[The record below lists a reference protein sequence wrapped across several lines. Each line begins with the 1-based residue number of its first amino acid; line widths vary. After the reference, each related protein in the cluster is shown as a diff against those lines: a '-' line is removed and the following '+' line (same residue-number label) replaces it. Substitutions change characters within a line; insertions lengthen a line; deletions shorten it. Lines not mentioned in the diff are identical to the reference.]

1 MNTTKIKRKKRDI
14 KTILFLICVFAW
26 PTFCFVWS
34 HIIVNINAFTLAF
47 ATYDDVTRT
56 FSYNAGFS
64 NFITF
69 FQKLKF
75 EQAFSDML
83 WRSLLN
89 TFINLAFVPVPIL
102 VSYMIYKKCPFSNF
116 FIVVLFLPSVISSI
130 IWVISYKYMLEYIF
144 PQVFKIKMVGSL
156 LTGDH
161 AFWYLQLY
169 MIIMN
174 FAGGLVLYTGA
185 MGRIPTELLEYG
197 KLEGMGVWNELRY
210 VIIPMIYPTLSVM
223 LLAMPAS
230 IFTGSPNTFAF
241 YGVGAPENT
250 WTLGYYFFSL
260 VVGTGGAKR
269 EGFGEASAAGLMMTL
284 IIAPLTFLWK
294 RFLDKRDPEA
304 EY

>member
-1 MNTTKIKRKKRDI
+1 MKTNHLKKKKRDI
-14 KTILFLICVFAW
+14 KTILFLICIFAW

-34 HIIVNINAFTLAF
+34 HIIVNVNAFTLAF

-56 FSYNAGFS
+56 FTYNAGFS
-64 NFITF
+64 NFVAF

-75 EQAFSDML
+75 EQAFSDMF

-89 TFINLAFVPVPIL
+89 TLINLAFVPVPIL

-116 FIVVLFLPSVISSI
+116 FIVILFLPSVISSI
-130 IWVISYKYMLEYIF
+130 IWVISYKYMLEYVI
-144 PQVFKIKMVGSL
+144 PNLFKMNMVGSML
-156 LTGDH
+156 KGES
-161 AFWYLQLY
+161 AFWLLQLY

-185 MGRIPTELLEYG
+185 MGRIPPELLEYG
-197 KLEGMGVWNELRY
+197 KLEGMKAWGELRY

-250 WTLGYYFFSL
+250 WTIGYYFFSL

-269 EGFGEASAAGLMMTL
+269 EGFAEASTAGLMMT
-284 IIAPLTFLWK
+284 IVIAPLTFLWK